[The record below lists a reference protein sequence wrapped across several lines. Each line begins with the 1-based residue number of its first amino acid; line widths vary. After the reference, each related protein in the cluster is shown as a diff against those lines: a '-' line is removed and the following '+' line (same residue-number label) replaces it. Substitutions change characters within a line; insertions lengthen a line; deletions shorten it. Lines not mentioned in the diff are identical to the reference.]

1 MSERL
6 GILCLACCLLGVA
19 APAPAGAQDVGS
31 LRARRDSIAAEYR
44 AAVAAFNARREAVT
58 AREAAR
64 VAALDTTAAGPF
76 RVAARERELPTAA
89 RYVAAAWA
97 RLAPSLGEQQSRIPR
112 RTFLVAVSSSPG
124 RLYALRGPDADV
136 IWLGGGPAEQD
147 FAAEAAIWRAM
158 YELVPNSLRF
168 WSGGGYY
175 QERTDWAAVHRE
187 LATSSAIPAKE
198 CLAGRLSSCLVA
210 LALDTLPAGPRS
222 WYTPARLRSLAL
234 ARSRSSS
241 PERLS
246 CERGVTEACIDLL
259 PLNAYPPPVSSRSR
273 LAFLELAL
281 QHGGAGA
288 FARLVGDPAAAVRE
302 SVAAAAGRPLE
313 ALAAEWRERALGARR
328 SAGAGVGGTLA
339 VTLLWSLVLAW
350 LAARSTRCRLG

>member
-6 GILCLACCLLGVA
+6 GIFCVACCLAAL
-19 APAPAGAQDVGS
+19 APAPAGAQNVDS
-31 LRARRDSIAAEYR
+31 LRARRDSISAEYR
-44 AAVAAFNARREAVT
+44 ATVAAFRARRAAVT

-64 VAALDTTAAGPF
+64 VVALDTVAVGPF
-76 RVAARERELPTAA
+76 RVAARERELSTAT
-89 RYVAAAWA
+89 RYVAAAWT
-97 RLAPSLGEQQSRIPR
+97 RLAPSLGEVQSRIRR

-136 IWLGGGPAEQD
+136 IWLGGGPAERR
-147 FAAEAAIWRAM
+147 FAAEAAIGRAIF
-158 YELVPNSLRF
+158 ELVPNSLRS

-175 QERTDWAAVHRE
+175 QKPTDWAAVHRE

-198 CLAGRLSSCLVA
+198 CLAGRPSSCLVA
-210 LALDTLPAGPRS
+210 LALDTLRAGPRS
-222 WYTPARLRSLAL
+222 WYTPVRLRSMAL
-234 ARSRSSS
+234 ARSRTAS
-241 PERLS
+241 PDRLA
-246 CERGVTEACIDLL
+246 CERGVTEACVDLL
-259 PLNAYPPPVSSRSR
+259 PLNAYPPPVSTRSR
-273 LAFLELAL
+273 LAFVELAL

-288 FARLVGDPAAAVRE
+288 FARLVRGPSAAVRE

-313 ALAAEWRERALGARR
+313 ALAAEWRERALRARS